1 MQMLYPFR
9 GSIQQYLE
17 CVGSIE
23 EANRC
28 RPARCPQCESKQ
40 RLVCH
45 GFYKRTVAE
54 FDWDGV
60 IRVRRYLCK
69 ACRRTVSLLPEFVLP
84 YLRFAIV
91 VMAAFLKARLWRGQT
106 LKEAAET
113 SLQTSMPYQR
123 GQQWVRRFRVQAESI
138 SAALAA
144 LVRPPLAATGFVEK
158 AIGMLEAAGWIEGHR
173 FLFEQLRQ
181 HLLGWPKFL
190 APSGLAVTI
199 RAAIHHREQAPQS
212 TCIDSESPPA

>member
-9 GSIQQYLE
+9 GSIQQYVE
-17 CVGSIE
+17 CVGSIG

-28 RPARCPQCESKQ
+28 RPERCPQCESKQ

-45 GFYKRTVAE
+45 GFYKRTAMAM
-54 FDWDGV
+54 DWDGV

-91 VMAAFLKARLWRGQT
+91 VMAAFLKARLWRAQT
-106 LKEAAET
+106 LNAAAEAAH
-113 SLQTSMPYQR
+113 QQGMPYQR
-123 GQQWVRRFRVQAESI
+123 GQQWVRRFRWQAESI
-138 SAALAA
+138 SAALAT
-144 LVRPPLAATGFVEK
+144 LVPPMTACDFVEK
-158 AIGMLEAAGWIEGHR
+158 AIRMLEATGWVEAHR

-181 HLLGWPKFL
+181 HLLGWPEFL
-190 APSGLAVTI
+190 APDGIVVTMRNAI
-199 RAAIHHREQAPQS
+199 DGGGRAPHN
-212 TCIDSESPPA
+212 TCMDSESPPA

>member
-1 MQMLYPFR
+1 
-9 GSIQQYLE
+9 
-17 CVGSIE
+17 
-23 EANRC
+23 
-28 RPARCPQCESKQ
+28 
-40 RLVCH
+40 
-45 GFYKRTVAE
+45 
-54 FDWDGV
+54 
-60 IRVRRYLCK
+60 
-69 ACRRTVSLLPEFVLP
+69 LPEFVLP

-144 LVRPPLAATGFVEK
+144 LVRPLGASDFVEK
-158 AIGMLEAAGWIEGHR
+158 AIGMLEAAGWIEAHR

-181 HLLGWPKFL
+181 HLLGWPQFL
-190 APSGLAVTI
+190 APSGIAVTI
-199 RAAIHHREQAPQS
+199 RRAIHHREQSPQS
-212 TCIDSESPPA
+212 TCMDSESPPA